1 MMKQLTE
8 KQTAWF
14 NKNLDNLT
22 KMQARQK
29 ALEEKIE
36 ALKAKI
42 IANKDKVCDAPTLN
56 TDKYSVTTSPT
67 NTYSLTEEGF
77 NIVLQEQGLDS
88 PFFKHTADMKLVRDY
103 HKYDQFIECKTGK
116 TKMVV
121 KYVVQG

>member
-1 MMKQLTE
+1 MKQLTE

-29 ALEEKIE
+29 ALEEKID

-42 IANKDKVCDAPTLN
+42 IANKEKVCDEATLN
-56 TDKYSVTTSPT
+56 TDKFSVTTSPT
-67 NTYSLTEEGF
+67 NIYSLTEEGF
-77 NIVLQEQGLDS
+77 NTVLREQGLDS
-88 PFFKHTADMKLVRDY
+88 AFFKHTVDMKLVRDY

-116 TKMVV
+116 MKVVV

>member
-1 MMKQLTE
+1 MTEMTE
-8 KQTAWF
+8 KQISWF
-14 NKNLDNLT
+14 NRNLENLT

-29 ALEEKIE
+29 ALESKID
-36 ALKAKI
+36 ALKEKI
-42 IANKDKVCDAPTLN
+42 IANKNKVCSEATLN
-56 TDKYSVTTSPT
+56 TDKYSVTTTPT

-77 NIVLQEQGLDS
+77 NVVLQEQGLDS

-116 TKMVV
+116 TKVVV